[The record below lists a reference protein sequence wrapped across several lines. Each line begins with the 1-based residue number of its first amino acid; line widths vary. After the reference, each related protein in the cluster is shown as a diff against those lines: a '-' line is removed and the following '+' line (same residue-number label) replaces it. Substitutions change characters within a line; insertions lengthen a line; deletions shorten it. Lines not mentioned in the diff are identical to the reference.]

1 MKLIEI
7 AGKKFKLGSRF
18 ARLFAFFIDGM
29 LVAGVLSI
37 LVFLF
42 DVMGSGIGSS
52 LIRIGL
58 LSALLWT
65 LSPKTKIDE
74 GALAALQ
81 MLIIGLF
88 GPWLNYSFDTLLWGG
103 TAIGAT
109 ILLFMDGFSDGQGPG
124 KKLLSL
130 QVLRLKNGKPCT
142 FKDSF
147 IRRLTNIFQPLDSL
161 WTFGKQR
168 QRMGD
173 KLAETVVVRFES
185 ELEQLE
191 AETEEPEIVLENTIA
206 EMKKRLLE
214 AQEKVDA
221 SVDVEK
227 KFQEAYEGAVTQAE
241 RSEERATIAIQAGR
255 EDLAREDLAQRNE
268 FRQLTNRYKAQSK
281 EQKQVVAELTTLL
294 ETLQQKVEEAERK
307 RDIVIAQ
314 HRNVDAHKHLQQTL
328 IEVQDGAAF
337 EILNK
342 MEQNAGEAATLAKAA
357 SEVDIDL
364 KDAKLNREFADYAE
378 EASIDNDLAELKAK
392 LQ

>member
-7 AGKKFKLGSRF
+7 AGKKFKLAPRL
-18 ARLFAFFIDGM
+18 ARLMAFFIDGM

-65 LSPKTKIDE
+65 LGPKNKVDE
-74 GALAALQ
+74 GVLPTLQ

-103 TAIGAT
+103 TAIGAS

-130 QVLRLKNGKPCT
+130 QVLRLKDGKPCT

-147 IRRLTNIFQPLDSL
+147 IRRLTSIFQPLDSF

-173 KLAETVVVRFES
+173 KLTETVVVKLTPES
-185 ELEQLE
+185 EKL
-191 AETEEPEIVLENTIA
+191 ETEDPEKILEKTIV
-206 EMKKRLLE
+206 EMTNRLLE
-214 AQEKVDA
+214 AHQKVDA
-221 SVDVEK
+221 SVGVEK
-227 KFQEAYEGAVTQAE
+227 LFQDAYEGAVVRAE
-241 RSEERATIAIQAGR
+241 RCEEHATIAIQAGR
-255 EDLAREDLAQRNE
+255 EDLAREDLTQRNE
-268 FRQLTNRYKAQSK
+268 YRQLANRYKTQWD

-294 ETLQQKVEEAERK
+294 ETLQQKTEEAERK

-314 HRNVDAHKHLQQTL
+314 HRNVDAHKHLQETL
-328 IEVQDGAAF
+328 TEVQDGAAF

-342 MEQNAGEAATLAKAA
+342 MEQNASEAATLAKAA

-364 KDAKLNREFADYAE
+364 TDTKLNREFASYAE
-378 EASIDNDLAELKAK
+378 EASIDKELAELKER